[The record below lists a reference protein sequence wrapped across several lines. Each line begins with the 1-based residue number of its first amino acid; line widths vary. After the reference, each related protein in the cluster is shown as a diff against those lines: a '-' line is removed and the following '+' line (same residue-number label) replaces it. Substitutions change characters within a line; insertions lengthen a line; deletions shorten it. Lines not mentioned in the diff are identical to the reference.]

1 MKVPSLL
8 SIVCVGEC
16 AVEKVRSVLTLAL
29 GVFFLPAC
37 SGGGSDGSGG
47 VPGTGGAIASGGGIS
62 LSGGSSSGGSATGGA
77 ASGGVSVSGG
87 SSTGGTNTGGGNGE
101 LDMDRVLTARK
112 LKRRLSLGDS
122 DDSACIVTEAGGIE
136 CQGFF
141 EPITSF
147 NQPVDLVAFSGL
159 GYCVIFDDTTVHCDM
174 ADNVSDETEAFVDSI
189 GTAGH
194 LVKAGTD
201 GLLVVGVDGAVR
213 AWEGLQ
219 VRTATVAPGSRLAG
233 SGLRVCALSPTGE
246 VSCFQYTE
254 FDQEL
259 DMTRFEFETTSYIDL
274 DQELMALAGITAEG
288 RLRVRG
294 IFEDND
300 IVYQDLQVQVATETD
315 FWCMLDNAGNARCD
329 SYDGVD
335 GVPFGIGS
343 PPAGEFLV
351 LDVNTNFAC
360 GIRPSGAVECWGR
373 QAPVF
378 ETKARLD

>member
-1 MKVPSLL
+1 
-8 SIVCVGEC
+8 
-16 AVEKVRSVLTLAL
+16 
-29 GVFFLPAC
+29 
-37 SGGGSDGSGG
+37 
-47 VPGTGGAIASGGGIS
+47 
-62 LSGGSSSGGSATGGA
+62 
-77 ASGGVSVSGG
+77 
-87 SSTGGTNTGGGNGE
+87 
-101 LDMDRVLTARK
+101 MDRVLTARK
-112 LKRRLSLGDS
+112 LKRRLSLGES

-201 GLLVVGVDGAVR
+201 GILLVGINGGIR
-213 AWEGLQ
+213 AWGGSAELMFD
-219 VRTATVAPGSRLAG
+219 APVGSRLG
-233 SGLRVCALSPTGE
+233 GRGLVTCYLTGE
-246 VSCFQYTE
+246 SSVGCFEYAASSTP
-254 FDQEL
+254 FD
-259 DMTRFEFETTSYIDL
+259 MSGFSFEIEKYLDL
-274 DQELMALAGITAEG
+274 DLGSATIAAISSAGK
-288 RLRVRG
+288 LRVRAK
-294 IFEDND
+294 FEDND
-300 IVYQDLQVQVATETD
+300 IVYQDLQVQVATESD

-329 SYDGVD
+329 SYDGVEA
-335 GVPFGIGS
+335 VPFGIGS
-343 PPAGEFLV
+343 PPAGEFLA

>member
-1 MKVPSLL
+1 
-8 SIVCVGEC
+8 
-16 AVEKVRSVLTLAL
+16 
-29 GVFFLPAC
+29 
-37 SGGGSDGSGG
+37 
-47 VPGTGGAIASGGGIS
+47 
-62 LSGGSSSGGSATGGA
+62 
-77 ASGGVSVSGG
+77 
-87 SSTGGTNTGGGNGE
+87 
-101 LDMDRVLTARK
+101 MDRVLTARK

-159 GYCVIFDDTTVHCDM
+159 GYCVIFDDTSVECDM

-194 LVKAGTD
+194 LVKYTTSGLVFISPD
-201 GLLVVGVDGAVR
+201 GDISAWTGELV
-213 AWEGLQ
+213 EGPS
-219 VRTATVAPGSRLAG
+219 VPIGSVLAG
-233 SGLRVCALSPTGE
+233 HGFDVCALNPAGA
-246 VSCFQYTE
+246 VNCFEYVATDTKVDVGG
-254 FDQEL
+254 FSFQETDYL
-259 DMTRFEFETTSYIDL
+259 DL
-274 DQELMALAGITAEG
+274 DQSLFILAGITDAG
-288 RLRVRG
+288 VLRVRHM
-294 IFEDND
+294 FEDND
-300 IVYQDLQVQVATETD
+300 IVYQDLHVQVATESE
-315 FWCMLDNAGNARCD
+315 FWCMLDDAGNARCD
-329 SYDGVD
+329 SYDGVEA
-335 GVPFGIGS
+335 VPFGIGS